1 MFYLKKMVFTI
12 VIWDIRTILLGN
24 STNNLHSDKSYIMRK
39 RKKAL
44 IEEKIHM
51 KPPMNPRN
59 CGFLSNP
66 VLKRVPTSDIMHK

>member
-1 MFYLKKMVFTI
+1 
-12 VIWDIRTILLGN
+12 
-24 STNNLHSDKSYIMRK
+24 MRK